1 MKNLNLKQPKYVL
14 PALILPFLFLFFAVY
29 RSGHGKQ
36 NQTVKP
42 EAGINANVGDVS
54 ANVKK
59 EKLTDKLDAYRNTY
73 KQVDGYTAVNNI
85 PREKSSAAGFNNNY
99 TDQQKKM
106 LDSIDQAMKQRYG
119 TSPVQPPG
127 LRTGGTYATAY
138 PRIKNTASAQDKA
151 LATAL
156 SGLSNGRH
164 EAGNYVG
171 YPKPT
176 GKEKDPMELF
186 KQQMAYMDSLNKMN
200 DPAYKAEKQKQ
211 AALAKAQ
218 DEQAKEK
225 TLSVSKAESFS
236 SDFNTIMPDNKES
249 MIMAVI
255 DEDVTGYVS
264 SRIRLRLLDNIR
276 AGNILIDK
284 GTYLYALISGFSGQ
298 RVTLSVRSILYH
310 NRVLPVKLDIYDMD
324 GLPGLYV
331 PESAFRDFTKDLGTN
346 TIQGITIDGG
356 SGSTSAS
363 SQLLMSSVDKIFQ
376 STSSAIA
383 GAIRKNKAKVKYN
396 SYIYLIDSQALQNEQ
411 NR

>member
-14 PALILPFLFLFFAVY
+14 PALILPFLLLFFAVY
-29 RSGHGKQ
+29 HSGAGKQ
-36 NQTVKP
+36 KTATKQQD
-42 EAGINANVGDVS
+42 GINTNVGEVS
-54 ANVKK
+54 NDVKK
-59 EKLTDKLDAYRNTY
+59 EKLTGKLDAYRNTY
-73 KQVDGYTAVNNI
+73 KEADGYTAVNNI
-85 PREKSSAAGFNNNY
+85 PREKSSVAGFNNNY

-119 TSPVQPPG
+119 INPVQQAG
-127 LRTGGTYATAY
+127 HGAGYNYKAAY
-138 PRIKNTASAQDKA
+138 GSHKSGASAQDKA
-151 LATAL
+151 LASAL
-156 SGLSNGRH
+156 SGLSGRQQSTD
-164 EAGNYVG
+164 NYG
-171 YPKPT
+171 PNPRST

-200 DPAYKAEKQKQ
+200 DPAYKAEKLKQ

-218 DEQAKEK
+218 QEQGKEK
-225 TLSVSKAESFS
+225 ILSVSKGENISPE
-236 SDFNTIMPDNKES
+236 FNTIMPDNKEN

-264 SRIRLRLLDNIR
+264 SRIRLRLLDNIK

-298 RVTLSVRSILYH
+298 RVTLSVRSIFYH

-363 SQLLMSSVDKIFQ
+363 SQLLMSSVDKIFE

-411 NR
+411 NQ

>member
-29 RSGHGKQ
+29 HSGHGQQKQ
-36 NQTVKP
+36 TAKP

-85 PREKSSAAGFNNNY
+85 PREKSSVAGFDNNY

-119 TSPVQPPG
+119 TNPAQPRG
-127 LRTGGTYATAY
+127 LRTGGTYGTAY
-138 PRIKNTASAQDKA
+138 PKIKNTASAQDKA

-171 YPKPT
+171 YPKPG

-200 DPAYKAEKQKQ
+200 DPVYKAEKQKQ
-211 AALAKAQ
+211 AALTKAQ

-225 TLSVSKAESFS
+225 TLSVSKAENFS
-236 SDFNTIMPDNKES
+236 PEFNTIMPDNKENL
-249 MIMAVI
+249 IMAVI